1 MVDGESTDKGI
12 KVIFRRN
19 GRSCIKDSANS
30 ECLHDEVNTEDL
42 LSEDAYRGFWVQT
55 KLTSEGHMK
64 VTGNWSNF
72 VLLLNL
78 GQHFFVLQKRS
89 IYVGGERGQRKGVSA
104 FYGSCGWGVEG
115 ETRTTNVSGS
125 LGPLCGQGEKVVKV
139 MSGHS
144 LCHVF
149 IPYS

>member
-1 MVDGESTDKGI
+1 MMVDGESTDKGI

-64 VTGNWSNF
+64 VTGN
-72 VLLLNL
+72 
-78 GQHFFVLQKRS
+78 
-89 IYVGGERGQRKGVSA
+89 
-104 FYGSCGWGVEG
+104 
-115 ETRTTNVSGS
+115 
-125 LGPLCGQGEKVVKV
+125 
-139 MSGHS
+139 
-144 LCHVF
+144 
-149 IPYS
+149 